1 MDGDIRDDNDRGDSH
16 TAMENDDLYK
26 LTFETNN
33 KYLNVF
39 ATGDLSNPTV
49 RIGAWKKITAECR
62 DLGQNTLLVIQDA
75 VGNKTATDAYV
86 SSQGI
91 VELGLQ
97 GLQIAFVDLNR
108 VYFENNQLG
117 ELMANNRGAFAKVFT
132 TEADALDWL
141 NA

>member
-1 MDGDIRDDNDRGDSH
+1 
-16 TAMENDDLYK
+16 MENDDLYK
-26 LTFETNN
+26 LTFEPSN
-33 KYLNVF
+33 KYLRVF
-39 ATGDLSNPTV
+39 ATGDLSDPSV
-49 RIGAWKKITAECR
+49 RIEAWKSIIQECR
-62 DLGQNTLLVIQDA
+62 DLGQSTLLVVQDA
-75 VGNKTATDAYV
+75 VGNKTAMDAYV

-91 VELGLQ
+91 VALGLH
-97 GLQIAFVDLNR
+97 GLQIAFVDLNP